1 MFKIKFLPYNLEVT
15 TLPGETII
23 DTAMRYGIHINA
35 SCGGAGVCNKCK
47 IIIEEGKVKGEIIE
61 NNFYKACATFPLSDL
76 VVRIPIESYV
86 DKRATFLKPKK
97 RPAFLSKEIKK
108 IPDSPF
114 KKLYFKLPLPTIEEN
129 FSDWTRIKYALEK
142 KNFKSRSKYKYF

>member
-15 TLPGETII
+15 ALPGETII
-23 DTAMRYGIHINA
+23 DTAMRYGVHINA

-76 VVRIPIESYV
+76 IVRIPIESYIE
-86 DKRATFLKPKK
+86 KRATFLKPKK

-114 KKLYFKLPLPTIEEN
+114 KKLILNSLYLPL
-129 FSDWTRIKYALEK
+129 K
-142 KNFKSRSKYKYF
+142 KTFQIGQE